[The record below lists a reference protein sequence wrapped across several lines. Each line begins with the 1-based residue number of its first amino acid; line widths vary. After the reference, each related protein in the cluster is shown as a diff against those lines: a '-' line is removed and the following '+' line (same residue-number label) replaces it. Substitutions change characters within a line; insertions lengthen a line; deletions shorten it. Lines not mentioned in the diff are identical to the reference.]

1 MKGGQGT
8 MDDLAMVSE
17 DRFRAAGKRMTNQR
31 RLLLRILA
39 EAGGHLDAREV
50 YERARQHDPR
60 LSLATVY
67 RTLNSLREAGVVREL
82 HLDEEHHHYELDG
95 QDGHSHLLCLGCG
108 RVIEV
113 DSGALVEA
121 AQAIG
126 QASGFAVA
134 GAQVELTG
142 YCAECQD
149 DAQVRE
155 RMGSAGAPGRSLNLG
170 SVPSGASV
178 RIRALSGGH
187 TFRSRLACLG
197 FTPGADLRMLQNSGH
212 GPVLV
217 ALRDT
222 RVALGRG
229 EASQVLVEWPGAE
242 GGAG

>member
-1 MKGGQGT
+1 
-8 MDDLAMVSE
+8 MDDLARVSE
-17 DRFRAAGKRMTNQR
+17 GRFRAAGKRMTSQR

-50 YERARQHDPR
+50 YERARQHDIR

-95 QDGHSHLLCLGCG
+95 QDGHSHLVCLGCG
-108 RVIEV
+108 RVTEV
-113 DSGALVEA
+113 DSRAFVEA

-126 QASGFAVA
+126 RTSGFAIA
-134 GAQVELTG
+134 SAQVELDG

-149 DAQVRE
+149 DAQVRK
-155 RMGSAGAPGRSLNLG
+155 RMESGGVRGSSLNLG
-170 SVPSGASV
+170 SVPSGAAV
-178 RIRALSGGH
+178 CIRALTGGRS
-187 TFRSRLACLG
+187 FVSRLACLG
-197 FTPGADLRMLQNSGH
+197 FTPGACLRMLQNSGH

-229 EASQVLVEWPGAE
+229 EASQVVVEWAKAE
-242 GGAG
+242 SDAG

>member
-1 MKGGQGT
+1 
-8 MDDLAMVSE
+8 MDDLATVSE
-17 DRFRAAGKRMTNQR
+17 GRFRAAGKRMTGQR

-50 YERARQHDPR
+50 YERARQHDSR

-67 RTLNSLREAGVVREL
+67 RTLNSLKDAGVVREL

-95 QDGHSHLLCLGCG
+95 QDGHSHLVCLGCG

-113 DSGALVEA
+113 DSRALVEA
-121 AQAIG
+121 AQAIAH
-126 QASGFAVA
+126 ASDFVVA

-142 YCAECQD
+142 YCAECQQD
-149 DAQVRE
+149 VQVRK
-155 RMGSAGAPGRSLNLG
+155 RIDSAGVPGSSLNLG
-170 SVPSGASV
+170 SVPSGACV
-178 RIRALSGGH
+178 RIRALSGGQA
-187 TFRSRLACLG
+187 FRSRLACLG

-229 EASQVLVEWPGAE
+229 EAGQVLVEWPAAE
-242 GGAG
+242 SDAG

>member
-1 MKGGQGT
+1 MH
-8 MDDLAMVSE
+8 DLATVSE
-17 DRFRAAGKRMTNQR
+17 GRFRATGKRMTQQR
-31 RLLLRILA
+31 RLLVRILA

-50 YERARQHDPR
+50 YDRARQHDPR

-67 RTLNSLREAGVVREL
+67 RTLNSLKEAGVVREL

-95 QDGHSHLLCLGCG
+95 QDGHSHLVCLGCG
-108 RVIEV
+108 KVMEV
-113 DSGALVEA
+113 DSRALVEA

-126 QASGFAVA
+126 QASGFAISS
-134 GAQVELTG
+134 AQVELTG

-149 DAQVRE
+149 DAEVRKTVE
-155 RMGSAGAPGRSLNLG
+155 PWSAKGASPNLG

-178 RIRALSGGH
+178 CVRALTGGH
-187 TFRSRLACLG
+187 TFVSRLACLG
-197 FTPGADLRMLQNSGH
+197 FTPGADLRVLQNSGH

-229 EASQVLVEWPGAE
+229 EARQVLVEWSAGE
-242 GGAG
+242 GDAV

>member
-1 MKGGQGT
+1 
-8 MDDLAMVSE
+8 MDDLAVVSE
-17 DRFRAAGKRMTNQR
+17 GRFRAAGKRMTSQR

-50 YERARQHDPR
+50 YDRARQHDPR

-67 RTLNSLREAGVVREL
+67 RTLSSLKEAGVVREL

-95 QDGHSHLLCLGCG
+95 QDGHSHLVCLGCG

-113 DSGALVEA
+113 GNRAFVEA

-126 QASGFAVA
+126 QASGFVVA
-134 GAQVELTG
+134 SAQVELTG

-149 DAQVRE
+149 DAQVRKRTE
-155 RMGSAGAPGRSLNLG
+155 PGRAAGSSLNLG
-170 SVPSGASV
+170 SVPSGGSV
-178 RIRALSGGH
+178 FIRALTGGH
-187 TFRSRLACLG
+187 SFVSRLASLG
-197 FTPGADLRMLQNSGH
+197 FTPGADLRVLQNSGH

-217 ALRDT
+217 VLRDT

-229 EASQVLVEWPGAE
+229 EAGQVFVEWPAAE
-242 GGAG
+242 SDAG

>member
-1 MKGGQGT
+1 
-8 MDDLAMVSE
+8 MDDLAVVSE
-17 DRFRAAGKRMTNQR
+17 GRFRAAGKRMTNQR

-50 YERARQHDPR
+50 YDRARQRDRH

-67 RTLNSLREAGVVREL
+67 RTLSSLKEAGVVREL
-82 HLDEEHHHYELDG
+82 HLDEEHHHYELDV
-95 QDGHSHLLCLGCG
+95 QDGHSHLVCLGCG

-113 DSGALVEA
+113 DSQAFAEA

-126 QASGFAVA
+126 QASGFTVA
-134 GAQVELTG
+134 SAQVELTG
-142 YCAECQD
+142 YCAACRE
-149 DAQVRE
+149 DADAR
-155 RMGSAGAPGRSLNLG
+155 RSTEPKCAEGDPLTLG
-170 SVPSGASV
+170 CVPSGGSV
-178 RIRALSGGH
+178 RVRALSGGS

-197 FTPGADLRMLQNSGH
+197 FTPGASLRMLQNSGH

-229 EASQVLVEWPGAE
+229 EASQVLVEWPAAESGAR
-242 GGAG
+242 